1 MVLAL
6 SVELLCFCTGS
17 SGFRLGSQLGVV
29 TSDVERWCASNPN
42 EECGEPRSNS
52 AAN

>member
-17 SGFRLGSQLGVV
+17 SGFRLGSQFGVV